1 MVTIVTDKGEQN
13 IICIDIG
20 IGINTH
26 HAIHIKQR
34 KRINKEAKQVS
45 DLNWGGVEAGVADV
59 PDEGADAALEVGH
72 GASRAAAGAAHPLDV
87 FPTGA
92 IGAGPRLGH
101 GGSLELQNVFRQ
113 PNRAGASARL
123 ILSAEEDE
131 PSRTQPWIRFQGGAT
146 AQHANPRPTGRR
158 EENRGSETDLD

>member
-26 HAIHIKQR
+26 HAIHIKQQ

-59 PDEGADAALEVGH
+59 PDKGADAALEVGH
-72 GASRAAAGAAHPLDV
+72 GAARSAAGAAHPLDV
-87 FPTGA
+87 FPAGS
-92 IGAGPRLGH
+92 IGAGPHLGH

-113 PNRAGASARL
+113 PNGARAPARL